1 MTISITS
8 TKLKEIIIA
17 FEKWYINDIHAR
29 VENFYADTITFEK
42 ISKLSQLEFE
52 DFFLEFAKEGGKIQ
66 SGGARTANKFIQNVH
81 VNFSEFKEKILA
93 PFNSNFN
100 VDNWI
105 EWADSFKYFGK
116 GLATIYLNRV
126 NKAKYVIVNNK
137 SIEGYQ
143 KLGYHIKNS
152 PLTRT
157 YNDLL
162 KAQTDIIEKYP
173 ELNNFFKTDALSHFL
188 IGTEEGQS
196 LIETEVNINTKIS
209 NLTREI
215 VEMAIE
221 KIDNNLEL
229 RRGRESIE
237 YDLLFKG
244 SKYPPIL
251 VLSVANQIAGGQE
264 LLLTDFGNSTKS
276 AFSILLN
283 LGFKIERKIIDISEQ
298 IMRFI
303 KQSENGI
310 LTTSGYLDRYED
322 LKVKVSFGQGNQ
334 ARVTW
339 IAFLGDG
346 NTVQNGSYPVYLYY
360 KRLKV
365 LILSYGVSETE
376 IPSIN
381 WDQSNLKSIS
391 IYFEENQ
398 LGRPERYGGSYVYKV
413 YHTDNAINPEEL
425 NKDLHNLVEIYK
437 RVIANQAITKVVN
450 QMDFN
455 YKLFK
460 ESADFVNLF
469 LDTNLILRFVSALLT
484 KPFVI
489 LTGLSGSGKTKLAQ
503 SFAMWICENET
514 QYCLVPV
521 GADWT
526 NREPLL
532 GFPNALKS
540 SEYIK
545 PDNKVLD
552 LLISAVANQKKPYFL
567 ILDEMNLSHVERYF
581 ADFLSVM
588 ETGRKLSLHN
598 GLQYWNDVP
607 SEIDFPKNLFIIGT
621 VNIDETTYMF
631 SPKVLD
637 RANVI
642 EFRVTAEEMKNYL
655 DKNTILELD
664 KLKSAGA
671 DMASSFIKIA
681 QDKSLKTND
690 SDILQTELLN
700 FFSELKKT
708 GAEFGYRSA
717 AEISRFAA
725 VVNTVEPDWSMIKII
740 DAAIMQKL
748 LPKVH
753 GSRRKLEPVLKTL
766 GNLCLQPGQNF
777 DDYIAPQSEVDF
789 NDSERIKYPISLE
802 KILRMYQGLIDNGF
816 TSYAEA

>member
-1 MTISITS
+1 MPITS
-8 TKLKEIIIA
+8 IKLKEIIIA

-29 VENFYADTITFEK
+29 VENFYLDTITFEK
-42 ISKLSQLEFE
+42 ISSLSQKEFE
-52 DFFLEFAKEGGKIQ
+52 GFFLEFAKEGGKIQ

-81 VNFSEFKEKILA
+81 DNFSEFKEKILA

-105 EWADSFKYFGK
+105 KWAESFKYFGK

-126 NKAKYVIVNNK
+126 DKTKYVIVNNK
-137 SIEGYQ
+137 SIEAYQ
-143 KLGYHIKNS
+143 KLGYYVKNS

-157 YNDLL
+157 YTDLL
-162 KAQTDIIEKYP
+162 KAQLDIIEKYP

-188 IGTEEGQS
+188 IGTTEGQS
-196 LIETEVNINTKIS
+196 LVEAEENNNTKIR

-215 VEMAIE
+215 VERAIE
-221 KIDNNLEL
+221 RIDTNPDL
-229 RRGRESIE
+229 RKGRESIE
-237 YDLLFKG
+237 YDLSYNG

-283 LGFKIERKIIDISEQ
+283 LGFKIVKKMINISEQ
-298 IMRFI
+298 LIRFI
-303 KQSENGI
+303 KQSENGV

-322 LKVKVSFGQGNQ
+322 LKVKVGFGQGNQ

-339 IAFLGDG
+339 IAFLGEG
-346 NTVQNGSYPVYLYY
+346 NTVQNGFYPVYLYF
-360 KRLKV
+360 KRLKI

-376 IPSIN
+376 IPSTN
-381 WDQSNLKSIS
+381 WDLSNLKSIS
-391 IYFEENQ
+391 IYFVENQ
-398 LGRPERYGGSYVYKV
+398 LGRPERYGSSYVYKV

-425 NKDLHNLVEIYK
+425 NKDLYNLVEIYK
-437 RVIANQAITKVVN
+437 RVNANQAITKVMN
-450 QMDFN
+450 QVDFN

-460 ESADFVNLF
+460 ESADSVNLF
-469 LDTNLILRFVSALLT
+469 LDRNLILRFISALLT

-540 SEYIK
+540 NEYIK
-545 PDNKVLD
+545 PDNRVLD
-552 LLISAVANQKKPYFL
+552 LLISAIGNQDKPYFL

-588 ETGRKLSLHN
+588 ESDRKLSLHN
-598 GLQYWNDVP
+598 GLEYWNDVP
-607 SEIDFPKNLFIIGT
+607 AQIELPKNLFIIGT

-655 DKNTILELD
+655 DKNTILDLN
-664 KLKSAGA
+664 KLKSTGA
-671 DMASSFIKIA
+671 DMAASFIKIA
-681 QDKSLKTND
+681 KDKSLHTND
-690 SDILQTELLN
+690 SEILQTELLR
-700 FFSELKKT
+700 FFSELKRT

-717 AEISRFAA
+717 SEIFRFAA
-725 VVNTVEPDWSMIKII
+725 VVNTLEPDWSMTKIV

-766 GNLCLQPGQNF
+766 GNLCLRSGQNI
-777 DDYIAPQSEVDF
+777 DDFVAPKNEINF
-789 NDSERIKYPISLE
+789 NDSEKIKYPLSLE
-802 KILRMYQGLIDNGF
+802 KILRMNQGLSDNGF

>member
-1 MTISITS
+1 MQITS
-8 TKLKEIIIA
+8 IKLKEIIIA

-29 VENFYADTITFEK
+29 VEDFYADTITFEK
-42 ISKLSQLEFE
+42 ISNLSQIEFE
-52 DFFLEFAKEGGKIQ
+52 DFFLLFAKEGGKIQ

-93 PFNSNFN
+93 PFDTNFN
-100 VDNWI
+100 VDSWI
-105 EWADSFKYFGK
+105 KWADSFKYFGK

-126 NKAKYVIVNNK
+126 DKTKYVIVNNK
-137 SIEGYQ
+137 SIEAYQ

-188 IGTEEGQS
+188 IGTVEGQS
-196 LIETEVNINTKIS
+196 LIEAEENIDTKIR

-215 VEMAIE
+215 VERAIE

-229 RRGRESIE
+229 RKGRESIE

-264 LLLTDFGNSTKS
+264 LLLTDFGNSTKI

-298 IMRFI
+298 IKRFI

-339 IAFLGDG
+339 IAFLGEG
-346 NTVQNGSYPVYLYY
+346 NTVQNGFYPVYLYF
-360 KRLKV
+360 KRLKI

-376 IPSIN
+376 IPSTN
-381 WDQSNLKSIS
+381 WDLSNLKSIS

-413 YHTDNAINPEEL
+413 YHSDNAINPEEL
-425 NKDLHNLVEIYK
+425 NKDLHSLVEIYK
-437 RVIANQAITKVVN
+437 RVIANQANTKVMN
-450 QMDFN
+450 QVDFN

-460 ESADFVNLF
+460 KSADSVNLF
-469 LDTNLILRFVSALLT
+469 LDSNIIIRFVSALLT

-489 LTGLSGSGKTKLAQ
+489 LTGLSGSGKTKLSQA
-503 SFAMWICENET
+503 FAMWICEDET

-532 GFPNALKS
+532 GFPNALKNN
-540 SEYIK
+540 EYVK

-552 LLISAVANQKKPYFL
+552 LLTSANANENKPYFL

-588 ETGRKLSLHN
+588 ESNGRISLHEEPE
-598 GLQYWNDVP
+598 YWNGIP
-607 SEIDFPKNLFIIGT
+607 SEIELPSNLFIIGT
-621 VNIDETTYMF
+621 VNLDETTYMF

-642 EFRVTAEEMKNYL
+642 EFRVTPGEMRDFL
-655 DKNTILELD
+655 SKNTVLELN

-671 DMASSFIKIA
+671 DMAASFIKIA
-681 QDKSLKTND
+681 QDKSLKLYD
-690 SDILQTELLN
+690 SNVLQTELLI

-717 AEISRFAA
+717 AEISRFAS
-725 VVNTVEPDWSMIKII
+725 VVNTVEPDWPMIKII

-753 GSRRKLEPVLKTL
+753 GSRRKLEPILKTL

-777 DDYIAPQSEVDF
+777 DDYIAPQSEVVF

-802 KILRMYQGLIDNGF
+802 KILRMYQGLLDNGF